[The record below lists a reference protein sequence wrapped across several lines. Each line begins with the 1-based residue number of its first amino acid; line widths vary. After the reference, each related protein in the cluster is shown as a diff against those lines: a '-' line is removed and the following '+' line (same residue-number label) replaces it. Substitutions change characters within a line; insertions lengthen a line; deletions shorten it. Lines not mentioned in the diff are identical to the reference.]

1 VAKPE
6 VAHAADDDEDDMAIT
21 RLGWGAR
28 FEAGPSTPP
37 AVQVTRVLQGG
48 REGNDFRLA
57 DDPKVALV
65 RIVGSRAQLGPCAGV
80 IGGGAPEATL
90 DVETDEFPVL
100 AGLARTWRERRIEWA
115 GHVLGSRG
123 VAGIYRQPAL
133 RYRAGSWKP
142 DKLEDSQDWHA
153 GETTYHAQSPVDSE
167 SFGPARVELVLQ
179 NKCGERVGIVVRA
192 GADRCVTLV
201 RGSMVISRR
210 WPASTDD
217 FSHVARLLVSA
228 SSDGQHAGLAQ
239 LEEAT
244 EFDSFT
250 AAVLEEAAAY
260 GRRGSV

>member
-1 VAKPE
+1 MTV
-6 VAHAADDDEDDMAIT
+6 T
-21 RLGWGAR
+21 RLGWDAR
-28 FEAGPSTPP
+28 FEAGPSRPS
-37 AVQVTRVLQGG
+37 AVQVTSVLQAG

-65 RIVGSRAQLGPCAGV
+65 RIVGSRVQLGPCAGV
-80 IGGGAPEATL
+80 IAGGDPEATL
-90 DVETDEFPVL
+90 DVETEELPVL
-100 AGLARTWRERRIEWA
+100 AGLGRTWRERRIEWA

-123 VAGIYRQPAL
+123 VAGMYRQPAL

-142 DKLEDSQDWHA
+142 EKLEDIHAWHE
-153 GETTYHAQSPVDSE
+153 GETTYRVQPPADGE
-167 SFGPARVELVLQ
+167 SFGPERVAHELQ
-179 NKCGERVGIVVRA
+179 NGRCERVGVVVRA

-228 SSDGQHAGLAQ
+228 ASDGQHTGLAH
-239 LEEAT
+239 LLKGAT

-250 AAVLEEAAAY
+250 VAVLEEAAAY
-260 GRRGSV
+260 VRRPSP